1 MSSPAATA
9 SHQTVLPP
17 HKPFAALRGLS
28 AAVTTHLP
36 GSTFKK
42 GNRETRFTELDFQI
56 AQPVLQLT
64 NHTPP
69 VPAGKNGFFYEPTIL
84 ADVQEG
90 VRIVDEEQFGPVMPL
105 IKYTDVDD
113 ALVRDIYM
121 TKACSYDLDVFFLMA
136 FGCWCVLEW
145 PRW

>member
-1 MSSPAATA
+1 MN
-9 SHQTVLPP
+9 
-17 HKPFAALRGLS
+17 F
-28 AAVTTHLP
+28 
-36 GSTFKK
+36 
-42 GNRETRFTELDFQI
+42 EI
-56 AQPVLQLT
+56 AQPALPLT
-64 NHTPP
+64 HHIPP
-69 VPAGKNGFFYEPTIL
+69 VAAGKNGFFYEPTIL

-121 TKACSYDLDVFFLMA
+121 TTACSYDLDALLLMA

-145 PRW
+145 SR